1 MGDVGAVRQAL
12 WDGRQGS
19 WMTEWSLTPQQKGV
33 LTGIRKDS
41 PAGTLCPGDGGGYL
55 TEPMTA
61 TRERNVDPGVDVTVP
76 TYGGVPYAEGPSERS

>member
-1 MGDVGAVRQAL
+1 MVADPSG
-12 WDGRQGS
+12 
-19 WMTEWSLTPQQKGV
+19 KGV

-61 TRERNVDPGVDVTVP
+61 TRERDVDLGVDVQAP
-76 TYGGVPYAEGPSERS
+76 T